1 MTRIRGPL
9 VLAVLF
15 AACDDGGVVAP
26 PPSGNETELELVA
39 EGFDSPVFLTAPPG
53 DDRLFIVEQTG
64 TIRIIED
71 GAVLAEPFL
80 DIRGRV
86 RSGGEQGLLGL
97 AFHPAY
103 GANGWF
109 YVNYTDTNGDTRI
122 ERYQV
127 SGDPDIANPASAEL
141 VLAIEQPFANHNG
154 GMIAFG
160 PDGALY
166 VATGDGGGSGDPQGN
181 AQDLSSLLG
190 KILRLDVDSRE
201 PYAIP
206 LDNPFRT
213 VAGARGE
220 IWAYGLRN
228 PWRFSFDREADR
240 MYIADVGQNAWEEIN
255 VVPTSRAGVNYGWN
269 LMEGRHCFDASSCD
283 TSDLMQPV
291 LEYANGDATC
301 SVTGGYVYRGDAI
314 PELRG
319 HYFYGDFCAGWIRS
333 FRVVG
338 NGVTDEQEW
347 SVGAIGNV
355 LSFGEDAAS
364 ELYVLTR
371 GGEGGRVFKFVRVET
386 QGAD

>member
-1 MTRIRGPL
+1 MKRILGPL
-9 VLAVLF
+9 VLALLF
-15 AACDDGGVVAP
+15 AACDDGDGILVP
-26 PPSGNETELELVA
+26 GPSGNDAELELVA
-39 EGFDSPVFLTAPPG
+39 DGFDSPVFLTSPPG
-53 DDRLFIVEQTG
+53 DERLFIVEQAG

-71 GAVLAEPFL
+71 GIVLPEPFL

-86 RSGGEQGLLGL
+86 KAGGEQGLLGF

-109 YVNYTDTNGDTRI
+109 YVHYTDTNGDTRI

-127 SGDPDIANPASAEL
+127 SSNPNVALPGSAQL

-154 GMIAFG
+154 GMLAFG

-166 VATGDGGGSGDPQGN
+166 IATGDGGGSGDPQGN

-190 KILRLDVDSRE
+190 KILRLDVDSRQ

-206 LDNPFRT
+206 TDNPFRN

-228 PWRFSFDREADR
+228 PWRFSFDREAGR
-240 MYIADVGQNAWEEIN
+240 LYIADVGQNAWEEIN
-255 VVPTSRAGVNYGWN
+255 SVPASRAGVNYGWN
-269 LMEGRHCFDASSCD
+269 IMEGRHCFNASSCD
-283 TSDLMQPV
+283 TSGLTLPV
-291 LEYANGDATC
+291 FEYANADNTC

-314 PELRG
+314 PALRG
-319 HYFYGDFCAGWIRS
+319 HYFYSDFCAGWIRS
-333 FRVVG
+333 FRLAG
-338 NGVTDEQEW
+338 DSVTDEQEW
-347 SVGAIGNV
+347 NVGDIGNV

-371 GGEGGRVFKFVRVET
+371 GSAGGRVFRFVT
-386 QGAD
+386 ADAS